1 MAWQILSLVPMRTT
15 GDGAAACC
23 ALRCSNPKPS
33 ACAMASTV
41 SLPVSF
47 ISRLHAKRLLRILK
61 RSLNIQQLT
70 QCPVHSKVKDRS
82 LTKRTAKS
90 PFPKWGR
97 HGFDGNAC
105 GQEAY
110 RGAFPR
116 KWCKN
121 NKC

>member
-1 MAWQILSLVPMRTT
+1 MNATLNLLQLNPQRIVGHLIELTT
-15 GDGAAACC
+15 GRF
-23 ALRCSNPKPS
+23 L
-33 ACAMASTV
+33 
-41 SLPVSF
+41 
-47 ISRLHAKRLLRILK
+47 
-61 RSLNIQQLT
+61 
-70 QCPVHSKVKDRS
+70 SKVD
-82 LTKRTAKS
+82 TDIETRTAKG

-121 NKC
+121 NNCQL